1 MESSLK
7 HAFLDT
13 VNRIVRRCMSDVE
26 SEARKYATV
35 VNALAKQQYQQQPV
49 DDLSTVR
56 QRLSQ
61 VEHAI
66 NEVTEDMDEMNERV
80 NRVALAAEVPET
92 VPEWDNPS
100 DFLSNTMEVVIDDKS
115 TTLEGL
121 QDLLEAITP
130 ESHIDTATATATGT
144 GTALATALAKQ
155 EHKQEHKQEQ
165 EEEEEDEEEEEEEI
179 AVELKEFQHNG
190 KTYFKDL
197 EENVFQ
203 DADDEVPVGRWIEK
217 KQTIKFYT
225 RA

>member
-26 SEARKYATV
+26 SETRKYAIV

-121 QDLLEAITP
+121 QDLLEAT
-130 ESHIDTATATATGT
+130 TATSVSPV
-144 GTALATALAKQ
+144 
-155 EHKQEHKQEQ
+155 EQEQ
-165 EEEEEDEEEEEEEI
+165 EEKEEEEEEEEEEI
-179 AVELKEFQHNG
+179 PVELKEFQHNG

>member
-1 MESSLK
+1 
-7 HAFLDT
+7 
-13 VNRIVRRCMSDVE
+13 MSDVE

-35 VNALAKQQYQQQPV
+35 VNALAKQQQQPT
-49 DDLSTVR
+49 DDLYMVR

-61 VEHAI
+61 VENAI

-92 VPEWDNPS
+92 VPEWESPS
-100 DFLSNTMEVVIDDKS
+100 DFLSNTMEVVIDDK
-115 TTLEGL
+115 TTTIEGL
-121 QDLLEAITP
+121 QDLLEATTP
-130 ESHIDTATATATGT
+130 EPVITTSEPVTASVVSAS
-144 GTALATALAKQ
+144 ALASALALALAKQ
-155 EHKQEHKQEQ
+155 EHEQEHEQEHKQ
-165 EEEEEDEEEEEEEI
+165 EEEEEEEEEEED

-203 DADDEVPVGRWIEK
+203 EADDEVPVGRWIEK

-225 RA
+225 KS

>member
-1 MESSLK
+1 MESSLR

-13 VNRIVRRCMSDVE
+13 VNRIVNRCMSDVE

-35 VNALAKQQYQQQPV
+35 VNALAKQQPV
-49 DDLSTVR
+49 DDLSTFR
-56 QRLSQ
+56 KRLSQ
-61 VEHAI
+61 VENAI

-92 VPEWDNPS
+92 VPEWESPS
-100 DFLSNTMEVVIDDKS
+100 DFLSNTMDVVIDDKS
-115 TTLEGL
+115 TTIEGL
-121 QDLLEAITP
+121 QDLLEATIP
-130 ESHIDTATATATGT
+130 EPSVATATATT
-144 GTALATALAKQ
+144 TATALV
-155 EHKQEHKQEQ
+155 KQEQ
-165 EEEEEDEEEEEEEI
+165 EQEQEEEDEEEEEED

>member
-1 MESSLK
+1 MESSLR

-35 VNALAKQQYQQQPV
+35 VNALAKQQQQPV
-49 DDLSTVR
+49 DDLSTFR

-61 VEHAI
+61 VENAI

-92 VPEWDNPS
+92 VPEWESPS
-100 DFLSNTMEVVIDDKS
+100 DFLSNTMEVVIDDK
-115 TTLEGL
+115 TTTIEGL
-121 QDLLEAITP
+121 QDLLEVTG
-130 ESHIDTATATATGT
+130 SGVVTTATSVSPV
-144 GTALATALAKQ
+144 
-155 EHKQEHKQEQ
+155 EQEQ
-165 EEEEEDEEEEEEEI
+165 EHQEEEEEEEEI
-179 AVELKEFQHNG
+179 ALELKEFQHNG

-203 DADDEVPVGRWIEK
+203 EADDEVPVGRWIEK

-225 RA
+225 KS

>member
-1 MESSLK
+1 
-7 HAFLDT
+7 
-13 VNRIVRRCMSDVE
+13 MSDVE

-35 VNALAKQQYQQQPV
+35 VNALAKQQEQPV
-49 DDLSTVR
+49 DDLTTLR
-56 QRLSQ
+56 HRLSQ
-61 VEHAI
+61 VENAI

-92 VPEWDNPS
+92 VPEWESPS

-115 TTLEGL
+115 TTIEGL
-121 QDLLEAITP
+121 QDLLEATTP
-130 ESHIDTATATATGT
+130 ELVAVVATTSAVATAV
-144 GTALATALAKQ
+144 AKQ
-155 EHKQEHKQEQ
+155 QQQQQQQQQQEQ
-165 EEEEEDEEEEEEEI
+165 EPQQEEEEEEEEEED

-203 DADDEVPVGRWIEK
+203 EADDEVPVGRWIEK

>member
-1 MESSLK
+1 
-7 HAFLDT
+7 
-13 VNRIVRRCMSDVE
+13 MSDVE

-35 VNALAKQQYQQQPV
+35 VNALAKQQPV
-49 DDLSTVR
+49 DDLSTFR
-56 QRLSQ
+56 KRLSQ
-61 VEHAI
+61 VENAI

-92 VPEWDNPS
+92 VPEWESPS
-100 DFLSNTMEVVIDDKS
+100 DFLSNTMDVVIDDKS
-115 TTLEGL
+115 TTIEGL
-121 QDLLEAITP
+121 QDLLEATIP
-130 ESHIDTATATATGT
+130 EPSVATATATATT
-144 GTALATALAKQ
+144 TATTTATALV
-155 EHKQEHKQEQ
+155 KQEQ
-165 EEEEEDEEEEEEEI
+165 EQEQEQEEEDEEEEEED

>member
-1 MESSLK
+1 M
-7 HAFLDT
+7 DT

-26 SEARKYATV
+26 SEASKYATV
-35 VNALAKQQYQQQPV
+35 VNALAKQQQQP
-49 DDLSTVR
+49 DDLTTLR
-56 QRLSQ
+56 HRLSQ
-61 VEHAI
+61 VESAI

-92 VPEWDNPS
+92 VPEWESPS

-115 TTLEGL
+115 TTIEGL
-121 QDLLEAITP
+121 QDLLEATTP
-130 ESHIDTATATATGT
+130 EPVAVIATTSASDIAVATAV
-144 GTALATALAKQ
+144 AKQ
-155 EHKQEHKQEQ
+155 QQQ
-165 EEEEEDEEEEEEEI
+165 QQQQQEEEEEEEEEEEQEED

-203 DADDEVPVGRWIEK
+203 EADDEVPVGRWIEK

-225 RA
+225 KA

>member
-1 MESSLK
+1 MESSLR

-13 VNRIVRRCMSDVE
+13 VNRIVSRCMKDVE

-35 VNALAKQQYQQQPV
+35 VNALAKQQPV
-49 DDLSTVR
+49 DDLSTFR
-56 QRLSQ
+56 HRLSQ
-61 VEHAI
+61 VENAI

-92 VPEWDNPS
+92 VPEWESPS
-100 DFLSNTMEVVIDDKS
+100 DFLSNTMEVVIDDK
-115 TTLEGL
+115 TTTIEGL
-121 QDLLEAITP
+121 QDLLEATTP
-130 ESHIDTATATATGT
+130 EPVITTSEPVTASVVSATATATA
-144 GTALATALAKQ
+144 KQ
-155 EHKQEHKQEQ
+155 EQEQEQEQ
-165 EEEEEDEEEEEEEI
+165 EEEEEEEEED

-203 DADDEVPVGRWIEK
+203 EADDEVPVGRWIEK

-225 RA
+225 KA

>member
-26 SEARKYATV
+26 SETRKYAIV

-121 QDLLEAITP
+121 QDLLEMTTETSVP
-130 ESHIDTATATATGT
+130 PVE
-144 GTALATALAKQ
+144 
-155 EHKQEHKQEQ
+155 QEQ
-165 EEEEEDEEEEEEEI
+165 EEKEEEKEEGEEEEEEEEED

-225 RA
+225 KA

>member
-1 MESSLK
+1 
-7 HAFLDT
+7 
-13 VNRIVRRCMSDVE
+13 MSDVE
-26 SEARKYATV
+26 SETRKYAIV

-121 QDLLEAITP
+121 QDLLEAT
-130 ESHIDTATATATGT
+130 TATSVSPV
-144 GTALATALAKQ
+144 
-155 EHKQEHKQEQ
+155 EQEQ
-165 EEEEEDEEEEEEEI
+165 EEKEEEEEEEEEEI
-179 AVELKEFQHNG
+179 PVELKEFQHNG

>member
-1 MESSLK
+1 MDSMESSLR

-13 VNRIVRRCMSDVE
+13 VNRIVRRCMSEVE

-35 VNALAKQQYQQQPV
+35 VNALAKQQPEDV
-49 DDLSTVR
+49 TTLR
-56 QRLSQ
+56 RRLDQ

-92 VPEWDNPS
+92 VPEWNSPS

-115 TTLEGL
+115 TTIEGL
-121 QDLLEAITP
+121 QDLLEVTSSGVAT
-130 ESHIDTATATATGT
+130 TATSVSPV
-144 GTALATALAKQ
+144 
-155 EHKQEHKQEQ
+155 EQEQ
-165 EEEEEDEEEEEEEI
+165 EQEQEDEEEEEED

-190 KTYFKDL
+190 KTYYKDL

-203 DADDEVPVGRWIEK
+203 EADDEVPVGRWIEK

-225 RA
+225 RS